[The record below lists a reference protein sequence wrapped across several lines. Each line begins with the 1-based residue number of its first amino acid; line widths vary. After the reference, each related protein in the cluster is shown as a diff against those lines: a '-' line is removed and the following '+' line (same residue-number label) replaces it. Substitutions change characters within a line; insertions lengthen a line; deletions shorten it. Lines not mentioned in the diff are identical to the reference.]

1 MNSYAILRRN
11 GWRTP
16 RISKRPPSA
25 RSGPRRAKCPT
36 IAAAVAET
44 ISREVDYPPIEGNG
58 AARAAALI
66 APLLEEGKPR
76 LRRNTTAI

>member
-1 MNSYAILRRN
+1 MNTYAILRRN

-16 RISKRPPSA
+16 RISKRPLSA
-25 RSGPRRAKCPT
+25 RSGSATSKCPT
-36 IAAAVAET
+36 IAAAIAET
-44 ISREVDYPPIEGNG
+44 IGREVDYPPVEGNG

-66 APLLEEGKPR
+66 APLLDEGKPR